1 MTSYKPPSDFLLQKG
16 PSVAG
21 FDQPSID
28 SKELWLIRIPD
39 DVSASDLEGLKIKN
53 PAGAFNGVALND
65 TKINGKRYEIV
76 TSAATNVCAEFKGMG
91 ELNVLVPDGE
101 DDGEDQG
108 QLTLVPTRCTQLMS
122 MIEKV
127 DIPDATEYATT
138 ILQRE
143 KPVRPQPENMK
154 LRFLPFGF
162 YSAEEYLKQANL
174 DSETP
179 KTAETTENKEPKAK
193 KRKTEDIAPSNAA
206 MDVEETVDQVDDPKK
221 KKKSKDKKGKDSK
234 TKKSKSKD

>member
-21 FDQPSID
+21 FDQPSIG

-39 DVSASDLEGLKIKN
+39 DVSANDLNGLKIKN
-53 PAGAFNGVALND
+53 PAGAFNGVALNE

-91 ELNVLVPDGE
+91 ELNVLVPDGD
-101 DDGEDQG
+101 DDGENQG

-154 LRFLPFGF
+154 LKFLPFGF
-162 YSAEEYLKQANL
+162 YSAEEYRKQANL
-174 DSETP
+174 ASETP
-179 KTAETTENKEPKAK
+179 KIEETTETTEPKTK
-193 KRKTEDIAPSNAA
+193 KRKTKDIVTSDAA
-206 MDVEETVDQVDDPKK
+206 MDIEEAGDRVDDAKK
-221 KKKSKDKKGKDSK
+221 KKKSKDKKS
-234 TKKSKSKD
+234 KKSKSKD